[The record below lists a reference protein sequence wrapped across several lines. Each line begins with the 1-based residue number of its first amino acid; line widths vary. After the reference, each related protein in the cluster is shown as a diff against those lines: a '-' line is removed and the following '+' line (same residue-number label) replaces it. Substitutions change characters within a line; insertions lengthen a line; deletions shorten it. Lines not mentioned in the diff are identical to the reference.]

1 MTHSHTLLD
10 GAAGT
15 ALWAM
20 AAERGIP
27 RAPVWQYNITHPGL
41 VAELAGQYAA
51 AGSQLLLTNTLC
63 ANPPAVEQCPG
74 FRTEEVV
81 AAAVSLARESAGSA
95 RVALS
100 VGPLEKIPADRA
112 GRLAAAAVYDVQI
125 GAGVDAGADAIFLET
140 FWEPTLLAA
149 AAERAAQYDLPLLC
163 AMTFRQN
170 GASFGGVT
178 PGDMVRLLEPFHPA
192 AVGLNCSCGP
202 ADSLPVLWEFA
213 RVTELPLIYK
223 PNAAPGHTP
232 EEFAA
237 AMLPALELARYMGGC
252 CGTTPEDITALGRT
266 MLALK

>member
-1 MTHSHTLLD
+1 MEHPITLLD
-10 GAAGT
+10 GATGT

-20 AAERGIP
+20 ATERGIP
-27 RAPVWQYNITHPGL
+27 RVPVWQYSITHPAL
-41 VAELAGQYAA
+41 VAELTAQYAA
-51 AGSQLLLTNTLC
+51 AGSDIVLANSFC
-63 ANPPAVEQCPG
+63 ANPPAVERCPG
-74 FRTEEVV
+74 FRAEAVV
-81 AAAVSLARESAGSA
+81 AAAVRLARESAGGA

-100 VGPLEKIPADRA
+100 VGPLEKVPADRA
-112 GRLAAAAVYDVQI
+112 DLLAAAAAYDVQI

-178 PGDMVRLLEPFHPA
+178 PGDMVRLLRPYHPA
-192 AVGLNCSCGP
+192 AVGVNCSCGP
-202 ADSLPVLWEFA
+202 TGSLPVLREFA
-213 RVTELPLIYK
+213 RVTDLSLIYK

-237 AMLPALELARYMGGC
+237 AMRPALELVRYAGGC
-252 CGTTPEDITALGRT
+252 CGTTPEDITALGR
-266 MLALK
+266 MIV